1 MRKRKNSESSSDSAL
16 WCFITE
22 PRKLCGKPSF
32 LRCYGVR
39 FWKCHIRNFNKKG
52 VRNLE
57 IGSSIPHED
66 SLTLFFLLHCL
77 TLVTRRKKAL
87 NQYYTPKMTVFDHQV
102 STSKTQLVPRSGFYE
117 ALWANFGQFISNLGL
132 MKARSHSNLPLYRLR
147 IVNDVHAFF
156 WWLHLPDN
164 CYTFKHAAL
173 KMPTS

>member
-1 MRKRKNSESSSDSAL
+1 MVSQVFCAATVCGFESVIYVTLIRKECGIRRSE
-16 WCFITE
+16 
-22 PRKLCGKPSF
+22 
-32 LRCYGVR
+32 VR
-39 FWKCHIRNFNKKG
+39 FLMRTHWH
-52 VRNLE
+52 
-57 IGSSIPHED
+57 
-66 SLTLFFLLHCL
+66 FFFLHCL

-87 NQYYTPKMTVFDHQV
+87 NYYTPKMTVFDHQV
-102 STSKTQLVPRSGFYE
+102 SFSKTQLVPRSGFYE